1 MEARRSAAQVG
12 PASGVA
18 KHQDSD
24 LGDSGFPIPSV
35 LLLAKEQDSS
45 LCCRGAEPI
54 VKGASVNLLTPG
66 ESQVNRVI
74 SRELK
79 GSRCCQRLPSGNNT
93 GFLCDWAVS

>member
-54 VKGASVNLLTPG
+54 VKRASVNLLTPG

-74 SRELK
+74 TPELK
-79 GSRCCQRLPSGNNT
+79 GSRCCQILPT
-93 GFLCDWAVS
+93 GSTTRFFCIGLF